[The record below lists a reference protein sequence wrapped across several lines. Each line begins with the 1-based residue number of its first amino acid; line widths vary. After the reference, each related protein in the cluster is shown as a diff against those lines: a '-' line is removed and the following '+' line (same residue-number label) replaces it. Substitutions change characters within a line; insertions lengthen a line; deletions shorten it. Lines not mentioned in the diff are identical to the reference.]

1 MIDSSQA
8 DRAQAGEAF
17 AWHPVY
23 KGQTPASVQSSLS
36 TEIAS
41 DQRAYALTL
50 EGAAEHEGDSLSSII
65 ALDRKWCPFDL
76 NWAETKPNELAAR
89 IVAFEQERDRRNEHI
104 SYAEYRD
111 STFISEVAEYPDPS
125 ASQRLES
132 PLARGVVVL
141 VVILLLV
148 GLWFFVFR

>member
-1 MIDSSQA
+1 MTDPSQA
-8 DRAQAGEAF
+8 EPVAAGEAF

-23 KGQTPASVQSSLS
+23 KGQTPASVQSSLA
-36 TEIAS
+36 TEIGS

-50 EGAAEHEGDSLSSII
+50 EGAEEHEGDSLSSII
-65 ALDRKWCPFDL
+65 SLDRKWCPFDL
-76 NWAETKPNELAAR
+76 NWAETNPNELAAR
-89 IVAFEQERDRRNEHI
+89 IVAFERERDRRNDLI
-104 SYAEYRD
+104 SYAMYRN
-111 STFISEVAEYPDPS
+111 STFVTDVAEYPEPS